1 MTFNPKTRLA
11 RQSQRPAHR
20 ATRRT
25 DHVLAPITGEHE
37 TSDAMRAVVAHT
49 TTGWNSLRHAV

>member
-1 MTFNPKTRLA
+1 MTFTRKNRLA

-20 ATRRT
+20 ARRA
-25 DHVLAPITGEHE
+25 DQALAPLTGEHNTTE
-37 TSDAMRAVVAHT
+37 AMRSVVAHT

>member
-1 MTFNPKTRLA
+1 MTFNRKNRLA
-11 RQSQRPAHR
+11 RQLQRPTHR

-25 DHVLAPITGEHE
+25 DRVLAPLTGEHE
-37 TSDAMRAVVAHT
+37 TSDAMRSVVAHT